1 MSCYGETGYNAND
14 DLKDWKVLRQETLE
28 LARSKNDPAFLDYV
42 DGVSDKAWAHILE
55 ENFFT
60 PEKAMERLWGF
71 YRTGILPYRHKD
83 Q

>member
-1 MSCYGETGYNAND
+1 MSCCGKTGYNANGE
-14 DLKDWKVLRQETLE
+14 LKDWQVFRQKTLALVL
-28 LARSKNDPAFLDYV
+28 AKNDPGFTEYV
-42 DGVSDKAWAHILE
+42 DGVSDKAWEHILE

-71 YRTGILPYRHKD
+71 YRTDILPYRHKD

>member
-1 MSCYGETGYNAND
+1 MSCCGKTGYNAND
-14 DLKDWKVLRQETLE
+14 DLKDWKIFRTETLK
-28 LARSKNDPAFLDYV
+28 LAQTKNDPDFTEYV

-71 YRTGILPYRHKD
+71 YRTDILPYRD
-83 Q
+83 QK